1 MVSNER
7 MVTIMSTPKHKHL
20 KYEDRFVIQEFLNL
34 NHTFTAIA
42 IRIDKDRRCVSKE
55 VLKHRILKPARAKRD
70 PDCPKT
76 AKPPYVC
83 NGCDSKDRCQKNQYR
98 YDAAVAQSEY
108 EITLRRERS
117 HLKISKDQIVTIND
131 VIAPLMIEK
140 HHSVNHVFAAH
151 PELLPMSKSTFYRY
165 VDIGLLNVRNIDL
178 ARKVRYRVK
187 KEYDYTEVRPKDHS
201 YTLGRFYGNFKDY
214 IEYNPMASIVEI
226 DTVIGT
232 QGGKGGKC
240 FLTMLFRAYNFML
253 IFTLPYKKS
262 IYVLQVFEILKKLL
276 GELEFS
282 RLFEVILADN
292 GTEFS
297 DPESIELSSRSGERL
312 SFMFY
317 CDPNSSWQKGSLEKN
332 HEYIRYVLPKGT
344 SFAGISQD
352 DANLLASHI
361 NSVPRLCLNNRSP
374 YEAALGFIGKNNMDL
389 LGIQKIDNH
398 DINLTKSLL
407 KR

>member
-1 MVSNER
+1 
-7 MVTIMSTPKHKHL
+7 MSTPKHKHL

-117 HLKISKDQIVTIND
+117 HLKISKDQIVAIND

-201 YTLGRFYGNFKDY
+201 YKLGRFYSDFKDY

-389 LGIQKIDNH
+389 LGIQKIDND

>member
-7 MVTIMSTPKHKHL
+7 MVTIMSTLKHKHL

-117 HLKISKDQIVTIND
+117 HLKISKDQIVAIND

-201 YTLGRFYGNFKDY
+201 YKLGRFYSDFKDY

-374 YEAALGFIGKNNMDL
+374 YEAALGFISKNNMDL
-389 LGIQKIDNH
+389 LGIQKIDND

>member
-1 MVSNER
+1 MR
-7 MVTIMSTPKHKHL
+7 TPKHKHL

-34 NHTFTAIA
+34 NHSFTDIS
-42 IRIDKDRRCVSKE
+42 IRIGKNRRCVSKE
-55 VLKHRILKPARAKRD
+55 VFKHRILKPARVKRN

-76 AKPPYVC
+76 EKPPYVC
-83 NGCDSKDRCQKNQYR
+83 NGCTFKDNCRKNQYR
-98 YDAAVAQSEY
+98 YDAAIAQSEY

-117 HLKISKDQIVTIND
+117 HLKISKDQIAAIND

-187 KEYDYTEVRPKDHS
+187 KEYDYTAVRPKDHS
-201 YTLGRFYGNFKDY
+201 YKLGRFYSDFKDY
-214 IEYNPMASIVEI
+214 IEHNPLASIVEI

-240 FLTMLFRAYNFML
+240 FLTMLFRTFNLML

-262 IYVLQVFEILKKLL
+262 IYVLQVFEILKSLL
-276 GELEFS
+276 GEIEFS

-292 GTEFS
+292 GSEFS
-297 DPESIELSSRSGERL
+297 DPESIEMSSRSGERL

-361 NSVPRLCLNNRSP
+361 NSVPRLCLNNQSP

-389 LGIQKIDNH
+389 LGIQKIDND

>member
-1 MVSNER
+1 
-7 MVTIMSTPKHKHL
+7 MSTPKHKHL

-117 HLKISKDQIVTIND
+117 HLKISKDQIVAIND

-178 ARKVRYRVK
+178 ARKVRHRIK
-187 KEYDYTEVRPKDHS
+187 KEYNYTEVRPKDRS
-201 YTLGRFYGNFKDY
+201 YKLGRFYSDFKDY

-253 IFTLPYKKS
+253 IFTLPYRKS

-317 CDPNSSWQKGSLEKN
+317 CDPNCSWQKGSLEKN

-361 NSVPRLCLNNRSP
+361 NSIPRLCLNNQSP

-389 LGIQKIDNH
+389 LGIQKIDND

>member
-117 HLKISKDQIVTIND
+117 HLKISKDQIVAIND

-201 YTLGRFYGNFKDY
+201 YKLGRFYSDFKDY
-214 IEYNPMASIVEI
+214 IEYTPMASIVEI

-276 GELEFS
+276 
-282 RLFEVILADN
+282 VCCI
-292 GTEFS
+292 
-297 DPESIELSSRSGERL
+297 
-312 SFMFY
+312 
-317 CDPNSSWQKGSLEKN
+317 
-332 HEYIRYVLPKGT
+332 V
-344 SFAGISQD
+344 
-352 DANLLASHI
+352 
-361 NSVPRLCLNNRSP
+361 
-374 YEAALGFIGKNNMDL
+374 
-389 LGIQKIDNH
+389 
-398 DINLTKSLL
+398 DI
-407 KR
+407 

>member
-1 MVSNER
+1 
-7 MVTIMSTPKHKHL
+7 MSTPKHKHL

-34 NHTFTAIA
+34 KHTFSAIA

-55 VLKHRILKPARAKRD
+55 VYKHRILKPARVKKN

-76 AKPPYVC
+76 EKPPYVC
-83 NGCDSKDRCQKNQYR
+83 NGCDLKDRCQKNQYR

-108 EITLRRERS
+108 EVTLRRERS
-117 HLKISKDQIVTIND
+117 HLKITKDQIAAIND

-187 KEYDYTEVRPKDHS
+187 KEYDYTEVRHKDRS
-201 YTLGRFYGNFKDY
+201 YKLGRFYSDFKDY

-240 FLTMLFRAYNFML
+240 FLTMLFRTFNFML

-276 GELEFS
+276 GEFEFS

-297 DPESIELSSRSGERL
+297 DPESIELSSKSGERL

-361 NSVPRLCLNNRSP
+361 NSVPRLCLNNQSP
-374 YEAALGFIGKNNMDL
+374 YEAALGFIGKHNMDL
-389 LGIQKIDNH
+389 LGIQKIDND

>member
-1 MVSNER
+1 
-7 MVTIMSTPKHKHL
+7 MSTPKHKHL

-34 NHTFTAIA
+34 NHTFSDIA
-42 IRIDKDRRCVSKE
+42 IRTGKSRRCISKE
-55 VLKHRILKPARAKRD
+55 VYKHRILKPGRVKKAL
-70 PDCPKT
+70 DCTKT
-76 AKPPYVC
+76 QKPPYVC
-83 NGCDSKDRCQKNQYR
+83 NGCVSKDRCSKNQYR

-117 HLKISKDQIVTIND
+117 HLRISKDQISAIND
-131 VIAPLMIEK
+131 VIAPLMTEK

-165 VDIGLLNVRNIDL
+165 VDIGLLNVKNIDL

-187 KEYDYTEVRPKDHS
+187 KEYDYTAVRPKDHA
-201 YTLGRFYGNFKDY
+201 YKLGRFYSDFKDY
-214 IEYNPMASIVEI
+214 IEHNPMASIVEI

-240 FLTMLFRAYNFML
+240 LLTMLFRAFNLML
-253 IFTLPYKKS
+253 IFVLPYKKS

-276 GELEFS
+276 GEFEFS

-297 DPESIELSSRSGERL
+297 DPESIEISTITGERL

-317 CDPNSSWQKGSLEKN
+317 CDPNCSWQKGSLEKN

-361 NSVPRLCLNNRSP
+361 NSVPRLCLNNQSP
-374 YEAALGFIGKNNMDL
+374 YEASLGFIGKHNMDL
-389 LGIQKIDNH
+389 LGIQKIDND
-398 DINLTKSLL
+398 DIDLTKKLL

>member
-117 HLKISKDQIVTIND
+117 HLKISKDQIVAIND

-201 YTLGRFYGNFKDY
+201 YKLGRFYSDFKDY
-214 IEYNPMASIVEI
+214 IEYTPMASIVEI

-374 YEAALGFIGKNNMDL
+374 YEAALGFISKNNMDL
-389 LGIQKIDNH
+389 LGIQKIDND